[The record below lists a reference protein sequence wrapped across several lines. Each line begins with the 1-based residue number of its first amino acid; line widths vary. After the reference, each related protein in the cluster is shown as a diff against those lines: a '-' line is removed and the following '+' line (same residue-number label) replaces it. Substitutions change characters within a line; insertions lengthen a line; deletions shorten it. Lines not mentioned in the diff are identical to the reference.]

1 MKSMFKQAHRCA
13 FAALVAAF
21 VAPCASASTIIDTI
35 NGNTFFQS
43 SGYRVTNVTSPTS
56 YFQSIALPF
65 TSASATTI
73 TTIDAYIG
81 TTDAVPTGSVD
92 LGIMADSG
100 GLPSATFIYDSVVS
114 LALTSP
120 VSLNS
125 LSWSIA
131 GGLQYWL
138 VAIAVDG
145 TDAGWNMNNINLPTS
160 ALASGHGDASSIS
173 WGVIDWYLPEAR
185 ITDDAVSAVPLPA
198 ALPLF
203 ATGLGALGLLGWR
216 NKRKAKLAA

>member
-1 MKSMFKQAHRCA
+1 MKSIFRYAYRYA
-13 FAALVAAF
+13 FAALFGAF
-21 VAPCASASTIIDTI
+21 VAPCASASTIINTI
-35 NGNTFFQS
+35 NGNPFYQS
-43 SGYRVTNVTSPTS
+43 SGYRVTNTTD

-65 TSASATTI
+65 TSVSATTI

-81 TTDAVPTGSVD
+81 TTDAVPAGSVD
-92 LGIMADSG
+92 LGIMADSS
-100 GLPSATFIYDSVVS
+100 GLPSGTFINHAVVS

-145 TDAGWNMNNINLPTS
+145 TDAGWNMNNINLPTG
-160 ALASGHGDASSIS
+160 ALASGHGNASSIS
-173 WGVIDWYLPEAR
+173 WGAVDWYLPEAR
-185 ITDDAVSAVPLPA
+185 IADDAVSAAPLPA

-203 ATGLGALGLLGWR
+203 ATSLGALSLLGWCR
-216 NKRKAKLAA
+216 KNKGAALAAK